1 MYIYIYIHTHILSYW
16 TTIDRRMLD
25 PTKERCIYREKSVYI
40 GFGTICSFRHPLEV
54 LEVSPVDKERIL

>member
-1 MYIYIYIHTHILSYW
+1 M
-16 TTIDRRMLD
+16 DRRMLD

-54 LEVSPVDKERIL
+54 LEVYPVDKERIPYALISTLMKT

>member
-1 MYIYIYIHTHILSYW
+1 MDNW
-16 TTIDRRMLD
+16 TNMDRRMLD

-54 LEVSPVDKERIL
+54 LEVYPVDKERIPYALISTLMKT